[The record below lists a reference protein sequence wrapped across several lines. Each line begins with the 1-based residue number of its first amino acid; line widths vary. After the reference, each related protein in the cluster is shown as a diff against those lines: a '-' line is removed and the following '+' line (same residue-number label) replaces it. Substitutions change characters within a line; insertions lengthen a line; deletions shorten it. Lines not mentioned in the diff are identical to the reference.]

1 MQPLDQPLS
10 DSNGMHE
17 KTDQHSDRETSKQKS
32 KDIKPERPEELD
44 KEHGEEVQTP
54 GRESKLATG
63 GQMKSKEQS
72 PAL

>member
-1 MQPLDQPLS
+1 
-10 DSNGMHE
+10 MHE
-17 KTDQHSDRETSKQKS
+17 KTDQHSDRKTSKQKS

-63 GQMKSKEQS
+63 GQNEKQGAI
-72 PAL
+72 PRPLIP